1 MLRLLQTKL
10 IQLRLISVL
19 AGLLVHLFLSRTQ
32 TPLLVVRESRVRQE
46 QQVQLALLVTKE
58 PLGDP
63 VLVVMV
69 ELDHHLVLVW
79 LVLVDRLAELV
90 ELDTWVVPEELEE
103 QAVRGELAALVL
115 QFKTSPDL

>member
-1 MLRLLQTKL
+1 
-10 IQLRLISVL
+10 
-19 AGLLVHLFLSRTQ
+19 LFLSRTQ

>member
-1 MLRLLQTKL
+1 
-10 IQLRLISVL
+10 
-19 AGLLVHLFLSRTQ
+19 
-32 TPLLVVRESRVRQE
+32 LVVKVSKVRQE

-58 PLGDP
+58 PLEDP